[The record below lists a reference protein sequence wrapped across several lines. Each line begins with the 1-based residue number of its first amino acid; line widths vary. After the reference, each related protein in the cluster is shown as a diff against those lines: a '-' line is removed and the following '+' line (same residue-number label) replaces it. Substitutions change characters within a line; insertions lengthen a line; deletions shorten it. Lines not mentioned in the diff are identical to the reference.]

1 MSDNTNA
8 QNRLALMIGMCARA
22 RKIVI
27 GTDQIC
33 ASLAE
38 RKKPT
43 LVLVASDVS
52 ENTHK
57 RLFDKC
63 SFYGVRGYDIPLTA
77 SELAHS
83 IGKKGSAVAAVAVTD
98 EQMSRAV
105 SPYLPESQN

>member
-1 MSDNTNA
+1 MNDK
-8 QNRLALMIGMCARA
+8 LALMIGMCARA
-22 RKIVI
+22 RRIVI

-33 ASLAE
+33 TALAD
-38 RKKPT
+38 KKKTNRPH
-43 LVLVASDVS
+43 LVLEASDVS

-57 RLFDKC
+57 RLTDKC
-63 SFYGVRGYDIPLTA
+63 SFYSVRKCVIPLTA

-83 IGKKGSAVAAVAVTD
+83 IGKGGSAVAAVAVTD

>member
-1 MSDNTNA
+1 
-8 QNRLALMIGMCARA
+8 MIGMCARA
-22 RKIVI
+22 RKIVT

-33 ASLAE
+33 LALAE
-38 RKKPT
+38 KKKTNKPI
-43 LVLVASDVS
+43 LVLEASDVS

-57 RLFDKC
+57 RLSDKC
-63 SFYGVRGYDIPLTA
+63 SFYGVKKCVVPLTA

-83 IGKKGSAVAAVAVTD
+83 IGKRGSVVAAVAVTD